1 MKTSP
6 LLLLIL
12 LFLVAC
18 QQKAP
23 TPIFT
28 TYNETVALEKQQAHE
43 NKRMRFQLFQS
54 KHIDLN
60 DVFKPF
66 EKELS
71 AFSEAHYEALK
82 PLILE
87 QDIPT
92 LQKSVRAGKLTYEKL
107 TLFYLYR
114 IRKFE
119 SDSTLSL
126 NSIISLN
133 PKVLAQ
139 AREKDKNNVSDLF
152 FDISVYGMPVLLKDN
167 INTQDMATTAG
178 AVALQYND
186 TQKDAFIVE
195 KLKEQGALILGK
207 VNLSEWAYFFCSG
220 CPLGYSAIGG
230 QTLNPYGRAVFE
242 TGGSSAGSGVSVA
255 ANFAV
260 AAVGTETS
268 GSITSPSSLNS
279 VVGLKPTVGVLSRT
293 GIVPISSTLDTP
305 GPMTKNVTDNYI
317 LLKAML
323 GKDNSDAA
331 SIDYELD
338 AELEM
343 DAPLK
348 GKRVGVLKPLLT
360 DSIYAKTMDILRK
373 AGAELITMTPPEVS
387 FAGFITLLNIEM
399 KHDLPT
405 YLAAHASSS
414 VNINSIQSVL
424 DFNRKDSVLR
434 APYRQQL
441 FEGIVNDTTTLTQLE
456 VIKQRLQLEGATY
469 FQDLNTL
476 NLEAV
481 LSINNYHSG
490 MAAMAN
496 HPTLTVPMGYKE
508 SGEPISLTFIGKPF
522 TELNLLALGY
532 AFEQITKTRKMPE
545 KYQ

>member
-1 MKTSP
+1 MKNSFS
-6 LLLLIL
+6 LLLIA

-18 QQKAP
+18 QQKTP

-28 TYNETVALEKQQAHE
+28 KYNETDALEKQQAHE
-43 NKRMRFQLFQS
+43 NKRMQFQLFQS

-71 AFSEAHYEALK
+71 AFSEANYEALK

-87 QDIPT
+87 QDIPS
-92 LQKSVRAGKLTYEKL
+92 LQQSVKAGKLTYEKL

-139 AREKDKNNVSDLF
+139 AREKDNNKVSDLF
-152 FDISVYGMPVLLKDN
+152 FDISVYGMPILLKDN
-167 INTQDMATTAG
+167 INTKDMATTAG

-195 KLKEQGALILGK
+195 KLKQNGALILGK

-220 CPLGYSAIGG
+220 CPLGYSAMGG
-230 QTLNPYGRAVFE
+230 QTLNPYGRAIFE
-242 TGGSSAGSGVSVA
+242 TGGSSAGSGVAVA

-317 LLKAML
+317 LLMAML
-323 GKDNSDAA
+323 GLDKADTA
-331 SIDYELD
+331 SIDYEFD
-338 AELEM
+338 DDVEIET
-343 DAPLK
+343 PLK
-348 GKRVGVLKPLLT
+348 GKRVGVLKSLLT
-360 DSIYAKTMDILRK
+360 DSIYAETIDILRK
-373 AGAELITMTPPEVS
+373 SGAELITITPP
-387 FAGFITLLNIEM
+387 
-399 KHDLPT
+399 
-405 YLAAHASSS
+405 
-414 VNINSIQSVL
+414 
-424 DFNRKDSVLR
+424 
-434 APYRQQL
+434 
-441 FEGIVNDTTTLTQLE
+441 
-456 VIKQRLQLEGATY
+456 
-469 FQDLNTL
+469 
-476 NLEAV
+476 
-481 LSINNYHSG
+481 
-490 MAAMAN
+490 
-496 HPTLTVPMGYKE
+496 
-508 SGEPISLTFIGKPF
+508 
-522 TELNLLALGY
+522 
-532 AFEQITKTRKMPE
+532 
-545 KYQ
+545 